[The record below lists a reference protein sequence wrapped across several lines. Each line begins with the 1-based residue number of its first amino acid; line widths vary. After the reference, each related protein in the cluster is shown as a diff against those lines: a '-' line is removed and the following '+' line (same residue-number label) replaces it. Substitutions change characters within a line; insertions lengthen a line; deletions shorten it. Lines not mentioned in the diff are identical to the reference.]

1 MNQTAAS
8 TVKPMAR
15 IDLQK
20 TLPILALLNPHQL
33 TPQVIL
39 SVVLGVG
46 LAWAVTSYF
55 NLPLWVATLI
65 VLLGMLPVG
74 ILKWRTDMR
83 SYGKTAMVIS
93 ILLVAQGTHTIEH
106 LAQWFEYYILLLPAR
121 QSNGLLSPANSEWVH
136 FIWNW
141 LVLAAVLI
149 LMKGGMRNF
158 FAYLLLGVAIAHTAE
173 HTYMFIRYQIV
184 LKQLSIL
191 CVSGVTGQ
199 GLPGVLGRD
208 GLLARSDLTQGT
220 FLGTLPGL
228 TTAMRLDVHFWWNV
242 LEMSMLLL
250 SAHVFLKQTIFKGK
264 KETAESDPRPDS
276 SSQVDLQPA

>member
-1 MNQTAAS
+1 
-8 TVKPMAR
+8 MAR